1 MQIKEVQTDKNLIV
15 EEINFDSNE
24 IAQFENEAGKYLNS
38 KGYKIDGFRPGKV
51 PTAVYKKFFG
61 EDFYNYYVA
70 NIAAEK
76 AIKSI
81 NERYENLLID
91 PVITDVNITP
101 EDGSITIEIHKEPEV
116 KYDLS
121 KITIEKRN
129 EDEVIKN
136 YIDYR
141 TKYLLETNAI
151 VEPKEGP
158 AEYNDLVIVKQTV
171 EHDGKVI
178 MDNQEREYVLY
189 EDDDRE
195 IIKNLLGKKAG
206 DNVEVEVE
214 YSKDENEKAKYIY
227 KLAVESI
234 SERIIPELTDDF
246 VKELGIEE
254 IQTVDALK
262 ERFNK
267 EGRDIFRKESLD
279 YYRQRIIDQVD
290 DSVEIEISEKTIE
303 RAVDNIIERLKEEG
317 KYEQYFKEHENEEK
331 FKEELKKSYVLLLKK
346 DLLMKDIIVNNGLNV
361 TDEDIREYAETMAPV
376 WGISVD
382 RALSLI
388 KTKQEIRNDVFQE
401 IIERKAAGVIVEKT
415 NIVEVPLEGDNNGE
429 KGDN

>member
-1 MQIKEVQTDKNLIV
+1 MQIKEVQKDKNLIV
-15 EEINFDSNE
+15 EEIFFDSTE

-51 PTAVYKKFFG
+51 PTAIYKKFFG

-76 AIKSI
+76 AIASI
-81 NERYENLLID
+81 DERYKNLLLD
-91 PVITDVNITP
+91 PVITDVKISP
-101 EDGSITIEIHKEPEV
+101 EGGSIIVEIHKEPEI

-151 VEPKEGP
+151 VEPKDEP
-158 AEYNDLVIVKQTV
+158 AEYNNLVVVKQTV
-171 EHDGKVI
+171 EHDGKTI
-178 MDNQEREYVLY
+178 MENQEREYILY

-195 IIKNLLGKKAG
+195 VIKNLLGKKAG
-206 DNVEVEVE
+206 DNVEFEVE
-214 YSKDENEKAKYIY
+214 YNKGENEKVKYTY
-227 KLAVESI
+227 KLTVESV
-234 SERIIPELTDDF
+234 SKRIIPELTDEF
-246 VKELGIEE
+246 VKGLGIEE

-262 ERFNK
+262 ERFDK
-267 EGRDIFRKESLD
+267 EGRDIFKKESLD
-279 YYRQRIIDQVD
+279 YFRQRIIDQVD
-290 DSVEIEISEKTIE
+290 NAVEVEVSEKTIE
-303 RAVDNIIERLKEEG
+303 RAVENIIERLKEEG
-317 KYEQYFKEHENEEK
+317 KYEQYLKKHESEDEL
-331 FKEELKKSYVLLLKK
+331 KEELKKSYVLLLKK
-346 DLLMKDIIVNNGLNV
+346 DLLFKDIIVNSGLKV
-361 TDEDIREYAETMAPV
+361 TDEDVREYAEAMAPV
-376 WGISVD
+376 WGVSVD

-388 KTKQEIRNDVFQE
+388 KTKQEIRNDVVQE
-401 IIERKAAGVIVEKT
+401 IIERKAAGVIAEKA
-415 NIVEVPLEGDNNGE
+415 NIVEVPLEGDKDGE